1 MNEKLFC
8 IECKKYFINKEDWDK
23 EHNKVYYKRKNI
35 KHKHNFLIEGNV
47 LSYIFDIM
55 SKNSENEQ
63 RIIKQNIEIIKLQTK
78 LNFYEDSLKNDVFFE
93 TNINIKNIEN
103 KIFGKCLIHFFPKSI
118 YFKIECN
125 GNINFDGNKEF
136 ELEIIFPFKNS
147 ELKFCTIEKLQGCLF
162 SKKVQNTSDEE
173 TTIFSNYSSIVDQK
187 NKLISVKLLRNYH
200 IIESLKKNKI
210 NFSVNGTLT
219 FADFGFHIN
228 DPFVLYNINQKRF
241 LSYDKYQWKFI
252 ENCFTKDGK
261 IKNECIVYLEFN
273 FDSGEIYI
281 KNDYN
286 YIGNNG
292 NFITKDKEN
301 AKFLFKFLNSFYG
314 IITIVYNNK
323 YLYPD
328 IKSGLIRLSEESSYF
343 MVINI

>member
-1 MNEKLFC
+1 MNQKLFC
-8 IECKKYFINKEDWDK
+8 IECKRYFIDKEDWNK
-23 EHNKVYYKRKNI
+23 EHDKVYYKIKKI
-35 KHKHNFLIEGNV
+35 KHNYLIEGNV

-63 RIIKQNIEIIKLQTK
+63 RIIRQNIEIEKIKNK
-78 LNFYEDSLKNDVFFE
+78 VNFYEDSLKNNVFFE
-93 TNINIKNIEN
+93 ANINIKNIEN

-210 NFSVNGTLT
+210 NFSVNGILT